1 MGELGIEQLVTDQ
14 LRLSFLTRQPALHQ
28 LLDQDD
34 VFLINLGKG
43 SLDLLQLTA
52 EIAIGVAEL
61 LELELVFGGSVAL

>member
-14 LRLSFLTRQPALHQ
+14 LRLSFLTRQSALHQ